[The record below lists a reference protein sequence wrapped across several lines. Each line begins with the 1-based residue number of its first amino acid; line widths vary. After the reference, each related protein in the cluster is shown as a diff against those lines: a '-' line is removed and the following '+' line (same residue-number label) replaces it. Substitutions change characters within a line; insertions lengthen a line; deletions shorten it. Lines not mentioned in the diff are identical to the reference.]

1 MSIVRRFVPLLLAVV
16 LTLAL
21 ALPAAAAEADP
32 LSGLVQVEDE
42 VCTISC
48 GGETLAEFPVENPV
62 HATITTTSNGTPTVV
77 VRWGGF
83 TDDEKR
89 TVLLPAGL
97 ELLGLE
103 GEFSLV
109 VLDSK
114 LPGSLSVETP
124 AGFSSGG
131 LEIGCPGPTAW
142 TGR

>member
-62 HATITTTSNGTPTVV
+62 HATITTTSNGTPAVV

-89 TVLLPAGL
+89 TVLLPAAP
-97 ELLGLE
+97 
-103 GEFSLV
+103 GEANIIYYLYDFCPHFASAFPNFRHPVSRLQ
-109 VLDSK
+109 
-114 LPGSLSVETP
+114 
-124 AGFSSGG
+124 AGGEYG
-131 LEIGCPGPTAW
+131 IMN
-142 TGR
+142 